1 MDIAYLRR
9 KLKNKEYRITL
20 HATKKRLERGI
31 TTKEIEEAINNGKI
45 IESYEKDK
53 YAPSCLVFGF
63 TNADRPI
70 HVVLSYTPI
79 VWVITVYEP
88 DEKEWIDFE
97 KRRKCEKK

>member
-31 TTKEIEEAINNGKI
+31 TTKEIEEAIDNGRI

-63 TNADRPI
+63 TNAGGLI
-70 HVVLSYTPI
+70 HMVLSYTPM
-79 VWVITVYEP
+79 VWIITVYEP

-97 KRRKCEKK
+97 KRKKT